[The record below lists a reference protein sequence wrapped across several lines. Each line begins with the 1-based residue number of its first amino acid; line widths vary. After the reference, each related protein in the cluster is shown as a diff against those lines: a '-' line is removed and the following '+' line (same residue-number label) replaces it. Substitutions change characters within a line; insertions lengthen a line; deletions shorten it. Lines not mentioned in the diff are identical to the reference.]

1 MPDNAPLAVI
11 LGCSG
16 EHLTASERDFFA
28 GADPLGF
35 ILFRRN
41 CGSPDQVCD
50 LVASLRGCVGRDDAP
65 VLIDQEDGRT
75 RRRRRR
81 PASALG

>member
-1 MPDNAPLAVI
+1 MPDNAPLAVV

-16 EHLTASERDFFA
+16 ELLTASERDFFA
-28 GADPLGF
+28 VADPIGF

-41 CGSPDQVCD
+41 CASPDQLRD
-50 LVASLRGCVGRDDAP
+50 LVAALRDCVSRDDAP